1 MGAEAS
7 VSIDEVKTHPQF
19 TILGAEKVSEVFGEN
34 SSVTL
39 EVSSK
44 VDPYLK
50 YGGAYKG
57 DPKDSKDFHYVI
69 YDELPKVSRLEVKF
83 HLKTRQLIYWFACS
97 LVLNTSHSWRR
108 L

>member
-1 MGAEAS
+1 MGAAAS
-7 VSIDEVKTHPQF
+7 VSIDDVKTHPQF
-19 TILGAEKVSEVFGEN
+19 TILGAEKIKEVFGEN

-39 EVSSK
+39 VESSK

-69 YDELPKVSRLEVKF
+69 YDELPKVSRRYFLYF
-83 HLKTRQLIYWFACS
+83 
-97 LVLNTSHSWRR
+97 VLTVSSFFIR
-108 L
+108 LHVVRS